1 MGFLRGLNTL
11 ILLCIAILIV
21 YIHYFTDYLSGYG
34 PILIKALQ
42 SVIIVLIFYVTKNFI
57 EDVTKTKIHDAKER
71 YIFRKTVSIIVTF
84 VVIASFF
91 VIWFTE
97 TTQLIIAYGILSAG
111 IAIALQDLLKSL
123 AGGFVIFFSR
133 PFRAGDRIEVEGVI
147 GDVLDIR
154 NFSTTIMEIGEW
166 VDGDQ
171 YTGRIIQLPNSFI
184 LNQSVKNYTKDFL
197 FIWDEVRIM
206 LVYGSKWKKAE
217 DIALKI
223 SKEITHDLEMSAKK
237 ELVNMGDK
245 YFITSYD
252 VETRIYTK
260 ITDNGL
266 DMRLRYVVDPRQR
279 RTTKQLLVQKLLYAF
294 DQEEDIGVGS
304 IMSVEILDSSKMKV
318 SRLVE
323 IEQVDE
329 TQSRK

>member
-11 ILLCIAILIV
+11 ILLCIAIVIA

-34 PILIKALQ
+34 PMLTKALQ
-42 SVIIVLIFYVTKNFI
+42 SVIIVLIFYVIKNLI
-57 EDVTKTKIHDAKER
+57 EDVTKAKIHDTKER
-71 YIFRKTVSIIVTF
+71 YTFRKTVSIFITII
-84 VVIASFF
+84 VIASLF
-91 VIWFTE
+91 VVWFTE
-97 TTQLIIAYGILSAG
+97 TTHLIIAYGILSAG
-111 IAIALQDLLKSL
+111 IAIALQDLLKSV
-123 AGGFVIFFSR
+123 AGGFIIFVSR
-133 PFRAGDRIEVEGVI
+133 PFRAGDRIQVEDVI

-184 LNQSVKNYTKDFL
+184 LSQTVKNYTKDFS
-197 FIWDEVRIM
+197 FIWDEVAIM
-206 LVYGSKWKKAE
+206 LVYGSNWKKAE

-223 SKEITHDLEMSAKK
+223 SIEVTHDLEMSAKR

-252 VETRIYTK
+252 VETRLYTK

-266 DMRLRYVVDPRQR
+266 DMRLRYVVDARQR
-279 RTTKQLLVQKLLYAF
+279 RSTKQLLVQKLLQAF
-294 DQEEDIGVGS
+294 NQEDDINVGS
-304 IMSVEILDSSKMKV
+304 MSSVEIVDSSQIKV
-318 SRLVE
+318 SGFP
-323 IEQVDE
+323 
-329 TQSRK
+329 